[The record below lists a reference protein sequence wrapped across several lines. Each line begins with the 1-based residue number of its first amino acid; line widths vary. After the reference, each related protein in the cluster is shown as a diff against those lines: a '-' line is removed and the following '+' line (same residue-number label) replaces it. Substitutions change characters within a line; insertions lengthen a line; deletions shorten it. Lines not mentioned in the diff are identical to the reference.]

1 MESDKA
7 QIYKLISDR
16 RTHWDNLQWQIP
28 SLTLSGEAFLFSV
41 AFDVQKQVPARI
53 ITALVAA
60 IVAVACILTMS
71 RFRVNEIE
79 DSEMLERLEAELG
92 LEPLHGRAFS
102 ARRNAFLERKSR
114 VKASRREDD
123 ILAWDCFFDCDV
135 QIIDQSRK
143 LIRGLAEDHLRD
155 SHSHEWAKP
164 RKPDLALHF
173 LNRHLKAFDVWIIIF
188 CIFIAM
194 SVVAVALTGVSVP
207 CKGN

>member
-41 AFDVQKQVPARI
+41 AFDVQKQEPARI

-114 VKASRREDD
+114 VKPTLREDD
-123 ILAWDCFFDCDV
+123 VIAWDCFFDCEV
-135 QIIDQSRK
+135 QISESSHKAVR
-143 LIRGLAEDHLRD
+143 RLAETHLKD
-155 SHSHEWAKP
+155 YHSKEWMKP
-164 RKPDLALHF
+164 RKRDLALNF
-173 LNRHLKAFDVWIIIF
+173 LNRHLKAFDVWIVIF
-188 CIFIAM
+188 CIFVAM
-194 SVVAVALTGVSVP
+194 SAVAILLATKVW
-207 CKGN
+207 